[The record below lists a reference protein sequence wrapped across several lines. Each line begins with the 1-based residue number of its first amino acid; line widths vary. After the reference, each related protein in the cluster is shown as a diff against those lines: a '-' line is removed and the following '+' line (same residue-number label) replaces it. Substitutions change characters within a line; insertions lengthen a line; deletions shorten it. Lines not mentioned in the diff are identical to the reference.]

1 MKNWTREQVSSKS
14 IDKHDFELPVE
25 RESVLKG
32 SPNSSKEERN
42 KFEVEGDD
50 RGRKHRYVTSLPVK
64 YENINVSGDV
74 TKIEVVL
81 EEAPDETVL
90 AGSIPSE
97 LNASIEFNSTYPGGI
112 PETGTV
118 VVRAEEALI
127 VILVLFL
134 WVAAIALFFNR
145 WGKIRMLEPYQP
157 KFQQQHRQ
165 SCTMVD
171 MNAIPDHPVHQGS
184 CVTSTTEC
192 WRPRQNSV
200 FVGSSSGGASLVAV
214 DQETSPRR
222 AKSAFDLQSL
232 VLAECNVSSSLET
245 TNPQPTSFSLETSK
259 LAQRRTSVC
268 QLLDKPLQQRQRG
281 MSVCHVDRGDYQ
293 ILHSQTSQ
301 RDRGMSICY
310 FDRTDVLARPL
321 QRDHH
326 RGSSICHFD
335 RMDVLARPRFG
346 AAAGGGGT
354 SVSQFDRM
362 DVLARPTSSYLG
374 KSLLRERR
382 VSVCNF
388 AERNEEGMG
397 GVRSSYPYV
406 TPTRL
411 PPSSVNNL
419 DKIEPPREDPP
430 SDQNNQDNGIAY
442 YFDRPSCS
450 KTPDVVL
457 GYKATC
463 V

>member
-1 MKNWTREQVSSKS
+1 
-14 IDKHDFELPVE
+14 
-25 RESVLKG
+25 
-32 SPNSSKEERN
+32 
-42 KFEVEGDD
+42 
-50 RGRKHRYVTSLPVK
+50 
-64 YENINVSGDV
+64 
-74 TKIEVVL
+74 
-81 EEAPDETVL
+81 
-90 AGSIPSE
+90 
-97 LNASIEFNSTYPGGI
+97 
-112 PETGTV
+112 
-118 VVRAEEALI
+118 
-127 VILVLFL
+127 
-134 WVAAIALFFNR
+134 
-145 WGKIRMLEPYQP
+145 MLEPYQP

-171 MNAIPDHPVHQGS
+171 MNALPEGTVHQGMVHQGMVHQGS
-184 CVTSTTEC
+184 CTTEC
-192 WRPRQNSV
+192 WRPRENSV
-200 FVGSSSGGASLVAV
+200 FVGSSSGASLVAV

-232 VLAECNVSSSLET
+232 VAVECNVSNTQLTSG
-245 TNPQPTSFSLETSK
+245 TNPHPTSFSLETSK

-268 QLLDKPLQQRQRG
+268 QLLDNPLLQQRQRG
-281 MSVCHVDRGDYQ
+281 MSVCNVDRGEYQ

-326 RGSSICHFD
+326 RGSSICTFD
-335 RMDVLARPRFG
+335 RMDVLARLPFRDR
-346 AAAGGGGT
+346 GGT

-382 VSVCNF
+382 VSVSNF
-388 AERNEEGMG
+388 AEKNDEPMSGAP
-397 GVRSSYPYV
+397 SSYAYHP
-406 TPTRL
+406 RL

-419 DKIEPPREDPP
+419 DKIEPSREQLR
-430 SDQNNQDNGIAY
+430 SDKNNQDNGIAY

>member
-1 MKNWTREQVSSKS
+1 MQLALRKKQVL
-14 IDKHDFELPVE
+14 EL
-25 RESVLKG
+25 KF
-32 SPNSSKEERN
+32 KIFEERN

-64 YENINVSGDV
+64 YQSINVSGDV

-81 EEAPDETVL
+81 EEAPDDNTVL

-97 LNASIEFNSTYPGGI
+97 FNASIEFNSTYPGGI

-157 KFQQQHRQ
+157 KFQQQHRP

-171 MNAIPDHPVHQGS
+171 MNALPDHPVHQGS

-200 FVGSSSGGASLVAV
+200 FVGSSSLSLVAV
-214 DQETSPRR
+214 DQETPRRR

-232 VLAECNVSSSLET
+232 VLAECNNLRSSFDKEEEVVV
-245 TNPQPTSFSLETSK
+245 TNLKPTSK
-259 LAQRRTSVC
+259 LGQRRTSVC
-268 QLLDKPLQQRQRG
+268 QLLLDKPLQQRERG
-281 MSVCHVDRGDYQ
+281 MSVCHVDRGEYQ
-293 ILHSQTSQ
+293 ILHNQNSSQ

-310 FDRTDVLARPL
+310 FDRTDVLAKPL

-326 RGSSICHFD
+326 RGSSNICHFD
-335 RMDVLARPRFG
+335 RMDVLASSRPTPCFRDR
-346 AAAGGGGT
+346 T

-362 DVLARPTSSYLG
+362 DVLANPTSSYLG

-382 VSVCNF
+382 ISVCNF
-388 AERNEEGMG
+388 
-397 GVRSSYPYV
+397 S
-406 TPTRL
+406 RL
-411 PPSSVNNL
+411 PSSNNL
-419 DKIEPPREDPP
+419 DKIETMVRSTPSPSSAVSSLIIEPREDPRT
-430 SDQNNQDNGIAY
+430 DQNNQNNHDNSIAY

>member
-1 MKNWTREQVSSKS
+1 M
-14 IDKHDFELPVE
+14 
-25 RESVLKG
+25 
-32 SPNSSKEERN
+32 
-42 KFEVEGDD
+42 EGDD

-64 YENINVSGDV
+64 YQSINVSGDV

-81 EEAPDETVL
+81 EEAPDDTVL

-171 MNAIPDHPVHQGS
+171 MNALPDHPVHQGS

-200 FVGSSSGGASLVAV
+200 FVGSSSASLVAV
-214 DQETSPRR
+214 DQETPRR
-222 AKSAFDLQSL
+222 TKSAFDLQSL
-232 VLAECNVSSSLET
+232 VLAECNVSTSLET

-259 LAQRRTSVC
+259 LGQRRTSVC
-268 QLLDKPLQQRQRG
+268 QLLDKPLQQLQQLQQRERG
-281 MSVCHVDRGDYQ
+281 MSVCHVDRGEYQ
-293 ILHSQTSQ
+293 ILQSKTSQ
-301 RDRGMSICY
+301 RDRGMSICC

-335 RMDVLARPRFG
+335 RMDVLARPPFRDR
-346 AAAGGGGT
+346 GT

-362 DVLARPTSSYLG
+362 DVLARPTSTYLG
-374 KSLLRERR
+374 SKSLLRERR
-382 VSVCNF
+382 VSVSNF
-388 AERNEEGMG
+388 AEKNEEGMG
-397 GVRSSYPYV
+397 GGRSSYVYV
-406 TPTRL
+406 PPIVSRL
-411 PPSSVNNL
+411 PSTSLPSSSYMRSSVNNL
-419 DKIEPPREDPP
+419 DKIETLVRSTPSPSGVSINIARDNKDVSSLIPEPREDLS
-430 SDQNNQDNGIAY
+430 SDQNNQDNVIAY

>member
-1 MKNWTREQVSSKS
+1 MFV
-14 IDKHDFELPVE
+14 F
-25 RESVLKG
+25 
-32 SPNSSKEERN
+32 
-42 KFEVEGDD
+42 
-50 RGRKHRYVTSLPVK
+50 SL
-64 YENINVSGDV
+64 GDV

-81 EEAPDETVL
+81 EEAPDDTVL

-97 LNASIEFNSTYPGGI
+97 LNASIEFNSTYPGI

-171 MNAIPDHPVHQGS
+171 MNALPEGTVHQGMVHQGS
-184 CVTSTTEC
+184 CTTEC
-192 WRPRQNSV
+192 WRPRENSV
-200 FVGSSSGGASLVAV
+200 FVGSSSGASLVAV

-232 VLAECNVSSSLET
+232 VAVECN
-245 TNPQPTSFSLETSK
+245 TSK

-268 QLLDKPLQQRQRG
+268 QLLDNPLLQQRQRG
-281 MSVCHVDRGDYQ
+281 MSVCNVDRGEYQ

-326 RGSSICHFD
+326 RGSSICTFD
-335 RMDVLARPRFG
+335 RMDVLARPPFRDR
-346 AAAGGGGT
+346 GGT

-382 VSVCNF
+382 VSVSNF
-388 AERNEEGMG
+388 AEKNDEPMPGAP
-397 GVRSSYPYV
+397 SSYAYHP
-406 TPTRL
+406 RL

-419 DKIEPPREDPP
+419 DKIEPSREQLR
-430 SDQNNQDNGIAY
+430 SDKNNQDNGIAY